1 MKMAKAIREFIEEQ
15 VTERAESAS
24 NTQLTELREAA
35 DAACN
40 RWNSALEAARKEF
53 NAKLAELG
61 AAHGLACIDYYGKPV
76 NPQITGFQ
84 YADRRYLPE
93 VKAYDE
99 YRAQLDSKRDRAI
112 KDIIVSMELGGTK
125 KELMEMIEALEF

>member
-1 MKMAKAIREFIEEQ
+1 MKMTKAIREFIEEQ

-84 YADRRYLPE
+84 YTDRRYLPE

>member
-1 MKMAKAIREFIEEQ
+1 MNFIEEQ
-15 VTERAESAS
+15 VTERAESNAK
-24 NTQLTELREAA
+24 LIELREAA

-40 RWNSALEAARKEF
+40 RWDNAKEAARKEF

-84 YADRRYLPE
+84 YVDSHYLPE

-125 KELMEMIEALEF
+125 AELMEMIAALEF

>member
-1 MKMAKAIREFIEEQ
+1 MKMTKAIREFIEEQ

-40 RWNSALEAARKEF
+40 RWNSALEATRKEF

-99 YRAQLDSKRDRAI
+99 YRAQLDNKRDRAI

>member
-1 MKMAKAIREFIEEQ
+1 MKMTKAIREFIEEQ

-40 RWNSALEAARKEF
+40 RWNSALEATRKEF

-99 YRAQLDSKRDRAI
+99 YRAQLDNKRDRAI

-125 KELMEMIEALEF
+125 EELMEMIEALEF

>member
-1 MKMAKAIREFIEEQ
+1 MKMTKAIREFIEEQ
-15 VTERAESAS
+15 VIERAGNDAKL
-24 NTQLTELREAA
+24 NELREAA
-35 DAACN
+35 DVARK
-40 RWNSALEAARKEF
+40 RWDDALEAARKEF

-93 VKAYDE
+93 VKAYNE
-99 YRAQLDSKRDRAI
+99 YKAQLDSKCDRAI

-125 KELMEMIEALEF
+125 AELMEMIETLKF

>member
-1 MKMAKAIREFIEEQ
+1 MKMTKTIREFIEEQ
-15 VTERAESAS
+15 VTERAESNAK
-24 NTQLTELREAA
+24 LIELREAA

-40 RWNSALEAARKEF
+40 RWNNALEAARKEF
-53 NAKLAELG
+53 DAKLAELG
-61 AAHGLACIDYYGKPV
+61 ATHGLAYTDYYGNPA
-76 NPQITGFQ
+76 NPQISSFRN
-84 YADRRYLPE
+84 ADCRYLPE

-125 KELMEMIEALEF
+125 KELMEMIAALEF

>member
-1 MKMAKAIREFIEEQ
+1 MKMTKAILEFIEEQ

-99 YRAQLDSKRDRAI
+99 YRAQLDNKRDRAI